1 MDPPNPLYAANNGA
15 ADPEQSRFKKVLGEM
30 FAKSS
35 FIALGLAFI
44 GWLIGM
50 YVVLKMHVAARVGKT
65 KTEDCGNEYFE
76 QDTVGYHVAQ
86 EFLEPNNG
94 RDLIKIAVIFLILS
108 LGVCSLGLLL
118 TVMSSFDLF
127 RKAWQDRNWKI
138 VLGFGIIFYR
148 VLVLT
153 ITLLWAYN
161 KRDEL
166 IPFADFS
173 DLNTKRKSAAETNKI
188 VFNQFMVTTTI
199 LSLAMFVLSFFSV
212 IQSDAMVFIAYLFSQ
227 YIVNMVL
234 PVLTKYGVDV
244 DNILRVDYQDGVNK
258 LNFLIQYF
266 YNSSDGR
273 KKKRVRS
280 YFYKNVNRARTDRSE
295 LVPQAVIDRMQKAN
309 ELYKY
314 MEYGIHKW
322 KK

>member
-1 MDPPNPLYAANNGA
+1 MDSKRANYG
-15 ADPEQSRFKKVLGEM
+15 DFEPVESPFKRLLRAM
-30 FAKSS
+30 FAKAS
-35 FIALGLAFI
+35 FIALGLACI

-50 YVVLKMHVAARVGKT
+50 YVVLKLHIAARVGKT

-76 QDTVGYHVAQ
+76 QDAVGYHVAR
-86 EFLEPNNG
+86 EFLEPNNN
-94 RDLIKIAVIFLILS
+94 RDLIKIAVTFLILS
-108 LGVCSLGLLL
+108 LGVCSLGLLF
-118 TVMSSFDLF
+118 TVIGSFELF
-127 RKAWQDRNWKI
+127 VKAWRDNPREWKI

-153 ITLLWAYN
+153 LTLLWAYN

-166 IPFADFS
+166 VPFSDYS
-173 DLNTKRKSAAETNKI
+173 DLNQTRKSPSETNKI

-199 LSLAMFVLSFFSV
+199 LSLAMFILTFFAV
-212 IQSDAMVFIAYLFSQ
+212 IESDAMVFIAYLFTQ

-234 PVLTKYGVDV
+234 PVLTKYGVEV
-244 DNILRVDYQDGVNK
+244 DNILRMDYQDGVNK
-258 LNFLIQYF
+258 LNAIVQYF
-266 YNSSDGR
+266 YNSTDAR
-273 KKKRVRS
+273 TKKKVRS

-314 MEYGIHKW
+314 LEHGVHKW